1 MLHFSARL
9 QDAASCSGTLLDW
22 LTSNLAISGY
32 PSSNTDLSGLSAIVN
47 LDRYTPY
54 TTTVRFEHMP
64 LIDGPG
70 NAPSDVARVVWQ
82 LDELLESG
90 KVLLHCAAGV
100 SRTPFVAALYLAWK
114 RPMEFDEA
122 LELTAQRRSRELN
135 IDIGLL
141 AVADPVLALLQDERG

>member
-1 MLHFSARL
+1 M
-9 QDAASCSGTLLDW
+9 DW
-22 LTSNLAISGY
+22 ITPNLAISGY
-32 PSSNTDLSGLSAIVN
+32 PSSKTDLSSLSAIIN

-54 TTTVRFEHMP
+54 TTAVRCEHMP

-70 NAPSDVARVVWQ
+70 NTPSAIARVLWQ

-100 SRTPFVAALYLAWK
+100 SRTPFVAALYLAW
-114 RPMEFDEA
+114 RQPMEFDEA

-141 AVADPVLALLQDERG
+141 AVADPVLALLSKLER